1 MSERPRPIYHE
12 SICNTSDKKDTKK
25 LSKEEEIELIAIE
38 KANAYINEKI
48 AILENNPVVIKIIN
62 TKLDFKEQ
70 YEECKK
76 KYDDSKKIGVLLEYI
91 IHVLNENQKWFGEK
105 VSLSPTTKY
114 DDIFN
119 HLDGFLYQPQLSN
132 VEDKDRII
140 GLSFDYTF
148 SKDGGQDSKKNSG
161 IIGKFIRIIYGEEP
175 GTLGQKEKRYQKEK
189 GLINGHGGTLSLTP
203 RQEQENLPQLIIGSK
218 FKDIKDISYYLLDL
232 TDGNQ
237 PIENEIKS
245 KIKKMQIKVLDETF
259 FGIQAYIHFLQ
270 SLLLAKGDELNEYNE
285 FESTN
290 ENEAQN
296 KIDKIQKIK
305 AIIENA
311 KQLLDNFE
319 HIFHFLQTI
328 IIEQA
333 QKLKDKKTLI
343 DEYEAGK
350 LISRYFVVQ
359 ENSPSTSSL
368 RYHNKSLKPLDIG
381 RDIFTVN
388 EEDLERQAIRQALT
402 KKNLGSTIYTEQD
415 LTDAEINYAKK
426 NLQRNKIESTNTSH
440 YEFSPAFL
448 ESRNGLEQDDIYK
461 LIMTKLHQVATYE

>member
-1 MSERPRPIYHE
+1 MSERPRPMHHE
-12 SICNTSDKKDTKK
+12 SICDTSDKKKDTEK
-25 LSKEEEIELIAIE
+25 LSKEIELIAIE
-38 KANAYINEKI
+38 RANAYINEKI
-48 AILENNPVVIKIIN
+48 AILEKDPVIIKIID
-62 TKLDFKEQ
+62 TKLGFKKLH
-70 YEECKK
+70 EECKK

-91 IHVLNENQKWFGEK
+91 IHVLNEKQKWFGEK

-119 HLDGFLYQPQLSN
+119 HLDAFLYQPQLSS

-148 SKDGGQDSKKNSG
+148 SKDGGRDSEKPSG
-161 IIGKFIRIIYGEEP
+161 IIGKFIRIIYGEEFD
-175 GTLGQKEKRYQKEK
+175 TLGQKEKRYQKEK
-189 GLINGHGGTLSLTP
+189 GLINGCGGTLSLTP
-203 RQEQENLPQLIIGSK
+203 RHEQENLPQLVIGSK

-232 TDGNQ
+232 SDENQ
-237 PIENEIKS
+237 PSESEINS
-245 KIKKMQIKVLDETF
+245 KIKKMHIKVIDETF
-259 FGIQAYIHFLQ
+259 FGVQAYIHFLR
-270 SLLLAKGDELNEYNE
+270 SLLSAKGDELNEYIE
-285 FESTN
+285 FKPTN
-290 ENEAQN
+290 ENEARN
-296 KIDKIQKIK
+296 KTNKIQKIET
-305 AIIENA
+305 IIEKA
-311 KQLLDNFE
+311 KPLLDNFE

-333 QKLKDKKTLI
+333 QKLKDQKTPI
-343 DEYEAGK
+343 SEHDADK

-359 ENSPSTSSL
+359 ENSPSPSSL

-388 EEDLERQAIRQALT
+388 EEDLEEQAIQHVLT
-402 KKNLGSTIYTEQD
+402 RKNLGSTVYTEQD
-415 LTDAEINYAKK
+415 LTDSEINYAKK
-426 NLQRNKIESTNTSH
+426 KLQRDKIESTNTSH